1 MPTIRAEP
9 LTVEA
14 FAPFG
19 DVLEA
24 PAEPGR
30 VYFERALAS
39 TRAKAR
45 PSVSLVTVAAHT
57 APTLLAL
64 RMERHEFSSQTFVPL
79 EPARWL
85 VLVAPRLAD
94 GGPDASRA
102 RAFIAGPGQGITY
115 AMNVWHH
122 PLTVLDCP
130 ARFAIFMW
138 LETPATDEEFRTLGT
153 PLTIEL

>member
-9 LTVEA
+9 LTSEA

-24 PAEPGR
+24 PLEPGR
-30 VYFERALAS
+30 TYFERALAS

-45 PSVSLVTVAAHT
+45 PSVSLVTAAAHT
-57 APTLLAL
+57 APTLVAD
-64 RMERHEFSSQTFVPL
+64 RMERHEFSPQTFVPL
-79 EPARWL
+79 EPVRWL
-85 VLVAPRLAD
+85 VLVAPHGTD
-94 GGPDASRA
+94 GGPDIARA
-102 RAFIAGPGQGITY
+102 RAFIAGPGLGITY

-122 PLTVLDCP
+122 PLTVLDRP

-138 LETPATDEEFRTLGT
+138 LETPATDEEFRALEEPLGITL
-153 PLTIEL
+153 